1 MKWFSRL
8 GVAAAALALV
18 ACGAEGEHPEVGAQA
33 SAMKRFAPLQPKP
46 IELSAEAPADEPA
59 DAPQPED
66 EAPDEVRET
75 GFAPA
80 PDDEAGPEDAPCL
93 DCVRETGFVPPPI
106 LRVAEVADGFA
117 RLEWTV
123 DDTVE
128 RVRIDATRYGS
139 DGQSVESET
148 WTVSG
153 YTHFDLDLEGQRTVA
168 TVTAVD
174 ESGKSRSKP
183 SNAVDIPA
191 R

>member
-8 GVAAAALALV
+8 GVVAVALALA
-18 ACGAEGEHPEVGAQA
+18 ACGVEGEHPEVGAEA

-46 IELSAEAPADEPA
+46 IELSA
-59 DAPQPED
+59 DAPQPE
-66 EAPDEVRET
+66 EGTPDEVRET

-106 LRVAEVADGFA
+106 LRVAEVVDGFA

-123 DDTVE
+123 DETVD

-139 DGQSVESET
+139 DGQSAQSET

-153 YTHFDLDLEGQRTVA
+153 YTHFDLDLEGLRTVA

-174 ESGKSRSKP
+174 DSGKARSKP